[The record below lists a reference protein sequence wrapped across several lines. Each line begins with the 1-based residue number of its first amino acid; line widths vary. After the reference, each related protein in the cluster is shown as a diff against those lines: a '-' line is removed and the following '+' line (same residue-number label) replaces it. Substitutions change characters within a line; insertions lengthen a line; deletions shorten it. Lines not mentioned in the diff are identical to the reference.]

1 MKCQSKF
8 EGQGR
13 DQRRPRERHSMA
25 TRESRRD
32 GGARSSRVRDKAADS
47 LWGQSAASRAGAMP
61 AATSRTSSILTGKSA
76 GSGTAEPRGSL
87 PLRVIAP
94 SNNATRETQPSEW
107 RPASTAGAHDAAFA
121 TGSGTPSWSRVMS
134 QRKVAKERQRLTRA
148 NHMQRHRSMNIISSR
163 FET

>member
-1 MKCQSKF
+1 MEF
-8 EGQGR
+8 EA
-13 DQRRPRERHSMA
+13 RENHSSMA

-32 GGARSSRVRDKAADS
+32 GGGKWSRVRDKAADS

-61 AATSRTSSILTGKSA
+61 AATSRTSSIFTGKSA
-76 GSGTAEPRGSL
+76 GSGTAEARGSL

-94 SNNATRETQPSEW
+94 SNNTTRESHPSEW

-134 QRKVAKERQRLTRA
+134 QRKVAIEHA
-148 NHMQRHRSMNIISSR
+148 A
-163 FET
+163 ETNESQPHAETPFDEHHQLSV